1 MSQLPTLSVGV
12 LMRRERVPGPMA
24 RWQPWR
30 WVLADVV
37 PGAAPAASPVVPPD
51 VANPAATPAA
61 PAPQCVERSDDHSLW
76 LHTGHQ
82 VTLHRDDVEGYHL
95 NLSTE
100 QPCFWVMWRADP
112 VIAEDGTEDTVAVP
126 QIVTLSYHDAG
137 RWLDAQEHVD
147 RVDAPPEVV
156 VWLRAFTDALYQPE
170 PKRRKRPDSF
180 RALTDRFGNPASVS
194 TSKAGH
200 GPQAPRPA
208 RTPSDAA
215 DSSTAPGSSG
225 TPTAPGSST
234 VQPGQPRHGH

>member
-30 WVLADVV
+30 WVLAGVV
-37 PGAAPAASPVVPPD
+37 PGAALSASPQGSPS
-51 VANPAATPAA
+51 VASAVASSAAT
-61 PAPQCVERSDDHSLW
+61 APQCVERSDNHSLW

-112 VIAEDGTEDTVAVP
+112 VMAEDGTEDTVAVP

-147 RVDAPPEVV
+147 RVDAPPEVL
-156 VWLRAFTDALYQPE
+156 VWLQAFTEAHYQPE

-180 RALTDRFGNPASVS
+180 RPLTDRFGNPASVS
-194 TSKAGH
+194 TGKAVH
-200 GPQAPRPA
+200 GPRAPALPPVSTMA
-208 RTPSDAA
+208 AAPDSTTPSSAA
-215 DSSTAPGSSG
+215 PFAI
-225 TPTAPGSST
+225 
-234 VQPGQPRHGH
+234 QPDGHHHGG